1 MGKPNRATRK
11 ELEKVIPEIIRELQS
26 LKQFCTIL
34 DNYIGAYV
42 EYKGDAVEFPNHL
55 QKKFGKLQKE
65 DTRTKEDGMKSDKEA
80 RYKKISTPSL

>member
-11 ELEKVIPEIIRELQS
+11 ELEKVIPEIIKELQY
-26 LKQFCTIL
+26 LRQCFTVL

-55 QKKFGKLQKE
+55 EKKFRKKQETETK
-65 DTRTKEDGMKSDKEA
+65 DTGMKSDKKD
-80 RYKKISTPSL
+80 RYKKISTPPL